1 MLAVNLSDFEI
12 PLCRIPK
19 MYGGSDATLRADATL
34 TPTRVEQAWAIPPV
48 EVDFEIWGYMASGLT
63 VKYMKVTEKSNY
75 DSVKWVRYM
84 AGANGSYQV
93 RVSSPVPSFGEYWAR
108 ADRFDRYRQ
117 KIARPLRLGGRKQG
131 LLRA

>member
-1 MLAVNLSDFEI
+1 MLIVNLSDFEI

-19 MYGGSDATLRADATL
+19 MYGGSDATLRAEATL

-48 EVDFEIWGYMASGLT
+48 EVDFEIWKYMASGLT

-75 DSVKWVRYM
+75 DSVKWVRYL

-93 RVSSPVPSFGEYWAR
+93 RVSNPVPSFGEYHWVR
-108 ADRFDRYRQ
+108 ADRFDRYHQ
-117 KIARPLRLGGRKQG
+117 KIARPLRKKGF
-131 LLRA
+131 LRA